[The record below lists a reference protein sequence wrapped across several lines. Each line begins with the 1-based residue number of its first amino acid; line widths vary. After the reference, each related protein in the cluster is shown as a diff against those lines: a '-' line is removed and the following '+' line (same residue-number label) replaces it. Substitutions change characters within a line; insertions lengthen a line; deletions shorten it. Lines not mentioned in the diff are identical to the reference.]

1 MFKKQSALAT
11 DSEQANQQKDRL
23 DEVLRS
29 IDGLIF
35 SIKMETYQSI
45 VSKRAGNGNRAF
57 EYTPQEMLAKK
68 NILFSLIPPDEL
80 FAITKKKSAAPRC
93 S

>member
-1 MFKKQSALAT
+1 MFKKQTTMAADAT
-11 DSEQANQQKDRL
+11 QTNQQKDRL

-29 IDGLIF
+29 IDGLIY
-35 SIKMETYQSI
+35 SIKMESYQSI
-45 VSKRAGNGNRAF
+45 VTKRAGNGSRAF

-80 FAITKKKSAAPRC
+80 FAITKKKSATPRC